1 MSEQVLYAK
10 ASVER
15 KPAYRQQ
22 TLIVRKDG
30 KLLARKIPV
39 GPEAAAHVR
48 RYAEHYETLRRA
60 LEGSRAVSAAPCALN
75 PDGSVDFP
83 FLEDPTLTEKLA
95 GAGPEAYG
103 RQLAA
108 FRDALA
114 GAFGETAFEATD
126 AFREI
131 YGDPGLPEGLTAL
144 KVTNADL
151 NFDNVFCPAEGGYI
165 LIDYEWILP
174 FPVPAAYLFYRA
186 LLPDPAYNAFNPAQQ
201 DTVLGLLGIS
211 REQEDAFRRME
222 ASFLEWVSPE
232 IYRMDY
238 FARTPGARHNT
249 IHEFSRLT
257 ELPEENRVLNDN
269 LALLTYH
276 TRKPW
281 YRACRKAERTLR
293 KISDG
298 FHRRA
303 RRNGAAK

>member
-39 GPEAAAHVR
+39 GPEAAAHIR
-48 RYAEHYETLRRA
+48 QYAEHYETLERA
-60 LEGSRAVSAAPCALN
+60 LEGSGAVSAAPCALN

-95 GAGPEAYG
+95 GEAPEAYG
-103 RQLAA
+103 RRLAA

-114 GAFGETAFEATD
+114 EAFGETAFEVTD

-151 NFDNVFCPAEGGYI
+151 NFDNVFCPAGGGYT

-174 FPVPAAYLFYRA
+174 FPVPTAYLFYRA
-186 LLPDPAYNAFNPAQQ
+186 LLLDPAWNAFDPAQQ
-201 DTVLGLLGIS
+201 DAVLGVLGIG
-211 REQEDAFRRME
+211 REHEEAYRRME

-232 IYRMDY
+232 VYRMDY
-238 FARTPGARHNT
+238 FARAPEARHNT

-257 ELPEENRVLNDN
+257 ELPEENRALNDEVIR
-269 LALLTYH
+269 LSAYA
-276 TRKPW
+276 RRPW
-281 YRACRKAERTLR
+281 YRACRKAENVLR
-293 KISDG
+293 GIRDG
-298 FHRRA
+298 VRGTTRRK
-303 RRNGAAK
+303 GE